1 MSDQNAMLKMLY
13 EDHKRL
19 SRTETREVPGAIP
32 GFTSFYDTGVF
43 TPTFVGSTI
52 AGTFTYDAANTGG
65 IWSRIG
71 NQVFVEGRVRITAI
85 AVAPTGNLQI
95 GGLPITSATTGR
107 NIAGALTFGAWT
119 GITLTGARTM
129 LAAVIVDTV
138 LLANLFESG
147 SNIAVNVTQGAALVL
162 VGGIADIRFSGNYTV

>member
-1 MSDQNAMLKMLY
+1 MSDLMTQRDLVR
-13 EDHKRL
+13 RL
-19 SRTETREVPGAIP
+19 EQTQVTERPGAQT
-32 GFTSFYDTGVF
+32 GFDAFYASGAW

-52 AGTFTYDAANTGG
+52 AGTFTYDATNTGG
-65 IWSRIG
+65 FYTRIG
-71 NQVFVEGRVRITAI
+71 NQVVLEGRLRITAI

-107 NIAGALTFGAWT
+107 NTAGALHMGSWT

-129 LAAVIVDTV
+129 LGAVIVDTV

-147 SNIAVNVTQGAALVL
+147 TNIAVNVTQGGGLVL
-162 VGGIADIRFSGNYTV
+162 VGGIADLRFSGSYQV